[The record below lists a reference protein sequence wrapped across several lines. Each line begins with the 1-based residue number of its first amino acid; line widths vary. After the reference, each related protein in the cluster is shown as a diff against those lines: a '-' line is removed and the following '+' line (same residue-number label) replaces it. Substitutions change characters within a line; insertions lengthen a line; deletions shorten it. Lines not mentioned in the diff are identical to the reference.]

1 MIKGFVILIF
11 VSVFLNS
18 KVNSQNNSKYELKV
32 KNACNF
38 DKSMINKTVYSFSSD
53 AEAENALQRI
63 MKLAGLPA
71 NFEIQAASVP
81 NASAFVDCDV
91 NGNCKRY
98 ILYNQEF
105 MENLKD
111 QTNSHFAEYAV
122 LCHEIGHHLS
132 GHTITNSG
140 KNYDLELEADKF
152 AGFMLFKLGLTL
164 DEAKKTYS
172 NLPIDGSS
180 THPPKDARIAAL
192 TNGWYDAKRNGGS
205 SSNTNNS
212 NSDKSKMANYMYVA
226 NKIDYYK
233 PTNNLKTSI
242 NGHNEVTW
250 VFDVTNNFPVG
261 IDING
266 KSISITEF
274 NIDYTVKKTSK
285 YSMYY
290 GEPEYENGYVRYKI
304 HNPKQSGR
312 SLDDCLTNG
321 GCWSDF
327 INIYKYSDRIYIDFE
342 IHTQPKDLNRYDR
355 YYPGIDITYL
365 QRVIY
370 YLDKK

>member
-1 MIKGFVILIF
+1 MEKVKIIIGFLVIILCF
-11 VSVFLNS
+11 ELNA
-18 KVNSQNNSKYELKV
+18 QNNSKYEIKV

-38 DKSMINKTVYSFSSD
+38 DISLINKTVYSFGSD
-53 AEAENALQRI
+53 IEAESALQRI
-63 MKLAGLPA
+63 MKLSGLPA
-71 NFEIQAASVP
+71 NFEIRAASVP
-81 NASAFVDCDV
+81 NAAAFVDCDV

-105 MENLKD
+105 MENLKNE
-111 QTNSHFAEYAV
+111 TNSPHAEYAV

-152 AGFMLFKLGLTL
+152 AGFMLFKLGLTI
-164 DEAKKTYS
+164 DETKKTYS
-172 NLPIDGSS
+172 NLPINGST

-192 TNGWYDAKRNGGS
+192 TNGWYDAKRNGGTN
-205 SSNTNNS
+205 SNNNS
-212 NSDKSKMANYMYVA
+212 NSDKAKMSSFMFTA
-226 NKIDYYK
+226 NKIEYYK

-261 IDING
+261 IDVNG
-266 KSISITEF
+266 KSISITHF
-274 NIDYTVKKTSK
+274 NSDYTIKKAETFRM
-285 YSMYY
+285 YS
-290 GEPEYENGYVRYKI
+290 GEPEYENNYVHYTI
-304 HNPKQSGR
+304 FNP
-312 SLDDCLTNG
+312 NG
-321 GCWSDF
+321 WSRATHEERMLYGAWNNHID
-327 INIYKYSDRIYIDFE
+327 IYKYSNRIIIDFE
-342 IHTQPKDLNRYDR
+342 TYTQPRDLNRNDR

-370 YLDKK
+370 YLDSK